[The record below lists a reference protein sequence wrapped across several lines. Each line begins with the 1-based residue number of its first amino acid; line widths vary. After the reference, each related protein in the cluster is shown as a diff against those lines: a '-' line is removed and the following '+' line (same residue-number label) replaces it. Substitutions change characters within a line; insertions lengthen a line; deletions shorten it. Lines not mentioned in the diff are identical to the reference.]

1 MMAKTSEHKTNVM
14 RILEQRKISY
24 TAHSYAHEEGVPV
37 DGVTVAERMGQ
48 DPGQVFKTLVAR
60 GASKAYYVF
69 DVPVAKSLDLK
80 KAARA
85 VGEKS
90 IEMIPVREIT
100 ALTGYVRG
108 GCSPI
113 GMKKQFPTEVEQSAG
128 QVDRIYVSGG
138 RIGTTLVLAPEDLLK
153 VSRAEYGDFAFEE

>member
-1 MMAKTSEHKTNVM
+1 M
-14 RILEQRKISY
+14 
-24 TAHSYAHEEGVPV
+24 
-37 DGVTVAERMGQ
+37 
-48 DPGQVFKTLVAR
+48 AR

-113 GMKKQFPTEVEQSAG
+113 GMKKQFPTVLDATALAYETIV
-128 QVDRIYVSGG
+128 VSGG
-138 RIGTTLVLAPEDLLK
+138 KIGTQVELSPRDLLHL
-153 VSRAEYGDFAFEE
+153 VRGTAADITMDA